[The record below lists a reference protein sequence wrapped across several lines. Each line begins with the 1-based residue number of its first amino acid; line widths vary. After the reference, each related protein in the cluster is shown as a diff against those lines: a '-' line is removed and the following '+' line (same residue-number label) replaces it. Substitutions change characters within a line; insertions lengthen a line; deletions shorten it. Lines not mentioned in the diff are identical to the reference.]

1 MKKSI
6 TIYTDN
12 HTAHHFDSKAA
23 AKKWQTEQ
31 QSIENRNTASIKKL
45 RAIRI
50 S

>member
-1 MKKSI
+1 MNKPT

-23 AKKWQTEQ
+23 AKKWQAEQ
-31 QSIENRNTASIKKL
+31 QAIKNRNTEAIKKL
-45 RAIRI
+45 HAIKI